1 MANPTVPNTE
11 ENAKRC
17 LCPGCP
23 TYNECMRN
31 NNERIYCSRGNTEC
45 EFDEIH
51 CLCGECPVWKEYM
64 IKSFYYCK
72 SPFKL

>member
-1 MANPTVPNTE
+1 MANPTVPNIE
-11 ENAKRC
+11 KNAKRC

-31 NNERIYCSRGNTEC
+31 NNEHLYCSRGNTEC

-51 CLCGECPVWKEYM
+51 CLCGECPVWKEYD